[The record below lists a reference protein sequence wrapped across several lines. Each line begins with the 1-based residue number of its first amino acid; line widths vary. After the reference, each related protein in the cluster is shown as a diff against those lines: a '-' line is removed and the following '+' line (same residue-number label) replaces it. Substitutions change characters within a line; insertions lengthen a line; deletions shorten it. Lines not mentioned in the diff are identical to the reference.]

1 MSNGPIMLGG
11 PNPPP
16 PGPDDIVGAMVG
28 IGRFA
33 MAEAVARQVNLR
45 PLEVMG
51 TVNHYIDPAQG
62 ITEVTMAM
70 IVDKAVDH
78 IKSGKGLL

>member
-1 MSNGPIMLGG
+1 MTQGGIVLGG
-11 PNPPP
+11 GPERPPSQ
-16 PGPDDIVGAMVG
+16 DELVGALVG

-33 MAEAVARQVNLR
+33 MAESVARQIGKR

-78 IKSGKGLL
+78 IQSGKPLK